1 MHLGR
6 RREAD
11 GVLGAW
17 GQTSQVG
24 LWVVEGHFGKLCHK
38 YLGFCEAG
46 SFLRVDKTC
55 VGGKRRLCTSLKSRT
70 AIENL
75 TTLIT
80 GCESWGCDLG
90 QAESVRGGAG
100 QSGGEERTRRWE
112 SRETWKV
119 KLLNL
124 EDEHQI

>member
-1 MHLGR
+1 MITLVAVLKQTLFGPDKHEGPVAKGREDPRHHKHPFSASNYDLRQVHLGR

-80 GCESWGCDLG
+80 GCE
-90 QAESVRGGAG
+90 R
-100 QSGGEERTRRWE
+100 
-112 SRETWKV
+112 
-119 KLLNL
+119 
-124 EDEHQI
+124 